1 MASAV
6 TNRIS
11 FGRNAWLIAY
21 DIADPRRLACVHR
34 LVKRHGIPL
43 QYSLFIAWLDRRE
56 VALLA
61 DALRGMMDFRYDD
74 VRLYALPT
82 VGEVSTLG
90 QQWLPAG
97 IDLYEN
103 GVRLFGTVGD
113 KARTRGS
120 VALFGGEPG
129 INFDDG

>member
-1 MASAV
+1 MTSAA
-6 TNRIS
+6 TSHIS
-11 FGRNAWLIAY
+11 FGSNAWLIAY
-21 DIADPRRLACVHR
+21 DITDPRRLRRVHR

-56 VALLA
+56 VASLA
-61 DALRGMMDFRYDD
+61 AALRGMIDVRHDD

-97 IDLYEN
+97 IDLYEH
-103 GVRLFGTVGD
+103 GIRLFGDVSG
-113 KARTRGS
+113 KPRSRGS
-120 VALFGGEPG
+120 
-129 INFDDG
+129 